1 MLNTEVRGWSAYK
14 TTSSLSS
21 DLHFDILQEAL
32 HNVTYIMLY
41 ILSTQS
47 MSLVK
52 LYLPS
57 LYFTF
62 DPALTV
68 TVKFIFFTL
77 GNPMSTNPMLFGL
90 PRHFHLL
97 LCDCLVLLLFVFCG
111 KKRNKCKDKDKD
123 FGLKNVHVFQYLGI
137 CLDDLIAKFDAEG
150 LGCDPDCPVPCR

>member
-1 MLNTEVRGWSAYK
+1 MFNTEVRGWSAYK

-21 DLHFDILQEAL
+21 YLHFDILQEAL

-68 TVKFIFFTL
+68 TIKFIFFTL

-90 PRHFHLL
+90 PSATFICFSVTVLFYCY
-97 LCDCLVLLLFVFCG
+97 LCFVV
-111 KKRNKCKDKDKD
+111 KKEINVKIKIKILD
-123 FGLKNVHVFQYLGI
+123 LKMCMFFNI
-137 CLDDLIAKFDAEG
+137 
-150 LGCDPDCPVPCR
+150 